1 MRVVRR
7 KSCSHIMLLVVS
19 SGKRLKN
26 RFLTAKLLPPTE
38 STSVRPQVLQAFL
51 LHLAALTL
59 CYKGMSYIK
68 RLVTS
73 DNDSIT
79 TSTSAKFV
87 VNCFHSLTIP

>member
-59 CYKGMSYIK
+59 CYKECRTLSVLLHRIMI
-68 RLVTS
+68 RL
-73 DNDSIT
+73 
-79 TSTSAKFV
+79 
-87 VNCFHSLTIP
+87 